1 MSVASAH
8 EETPGRSSAAMVTGR
23 SQAGRIA
30 ERIVVYGLL
39 GLVAF
44 IMLFPFTWVLSLALK
59 TPPQAFIYPPALIPD
74 PISFENFGKALFGPL
89 PFLLFFQNTLIIAIL
104 VIVGDLLSCS
114 LIAYGFA
121 RFRFPGRDILFLI
134 LLSTLM
140 VPFIVRLVPLFVM
153 FQSVGW
159 INTFLPL
166 VVPAF
171 FGTPLF
177 IFLMRQFF
185 LTVPLE
191 LIDAARIDGANELQV
206 WWRIMVPLSK
216 PVMAAVAI
224 FAFQATWNDFLAPL
238 VFLQRREVRT
248 IILGLYS
255 FLGINPDYPTLMAAT
270 IASIIPI
277 IVIFFLF
284 QNFFVKG
291 ITVSGLK
298 G

>member
-1 MSVASAH
+1 
-8 EETPGRSSAAMVTGR
+8 
-23 SQAGRIA
+23 
-30 ERIVVYGLL
+30 VYGLL

-44 IMLFPFTWVLSLALK
+44 VMLFPFSWVLSLALK
-59 TPPQAFIYPPALIPD
+59 TPPQAFIYPPTLIPD
-74 PISFENFGKALFGPL
+74 PFTLENFGKALFGPL

-104 VIVGDLLSCS
+104 VIIGDLISCS

-121 RFRFPGRDILFLI
+121 RFKFPGRDILFMI

-140 VPFIVRLVPLFVM
+140 VPFIVRLVPLFVL
-153 FQSVGW
+153 FQSLGW

-185 LTVPLE
+185 LTIPSE

-270 IASIIPI
+270 IAAIVPI
-277 IVIFFLF
+277 VVIFFLF

>member
-8 EETPGRSSAAMVTGR
+8 EEVRERSSAAMVSGR
-23 SQAGRIA
+23 TQARRLL
-30 ERIVVYGLL
+30 ERVLVYGLL

-44 IMLFPFTWVLSLALK
+44 VMLFPFTWVLSLALK
-59 TPPQAFIYPPALIPD
+59 TPPQAFIYPPTLIPD
-74 PISFENFGKALFGPL
+74 PISFESFGRALFGPL

-104 VIVGDLLSCS
+104 VIIGDLISCS

-185 LTVPLE
+185 LTIPLE
-191 LIDAARIDGANELQV
+191 LIDAARIDGAGELAI
-206 WWRIMVPLSK
+206 WWRIMLPLSK
-216 PVMAAVAI
+216 PVLAAVAI
-224 FAFQATWNDFLAPL
+224 FSFQNTWNDFLGPL
-238 VFLQRREVRT
+238 VFLQKAEVKT
-248 IILGLYS
+248 IIL
-255 FLGINPDYPTLMAAT
+255 
-270 IASIIPI
+270 
-277 IVIFFLF
+277 
-284 QNFFVKG
+284 
-291 ITVSGLK
+291 
-298 G
+298 

>member
-8 EETPGRSSAAMVTGR
+8 DETQDRPSGVMVTGR
-23 SQAGRIA
+23 SNVGHLL
-30 ERIVVYGLL
+30 ERIFVYFLL

-44 IMLFPFTWVLSLALK
+44 LMLFPFTWVISLALK
-59 TPPQAFIYPPALIPD
+59 TPPQAFIYPPTLIPD
-74 PISFENFGKALFGPL
+74 PFTIENFGKALFGPL
-89 PFLLFFQNTLIIAIL
+89 PFLLFFQNTLIIAVL
-104 VIVGDLLSCS
+104 VIVGDLISCS

-140 VPFIVRLVPLFVM
+140 VPFIVRLVPLFIM

-185 LTVPLE
+185 LTIPGE
-191 LIDAARIDGANELQV
+191 LIDAAKIDGANELQV

-248 IILGLYS
+248 VILGLYS
-255 FLGINPDYPTLMAAT
+255 FLGINPDYPTLMAAS
-270 IASIIPI
+270 IAVIAPI
-277 IVIFFLF
+277 VIIFFLF